1 MSNTKK
7 IAAAIAVA
15 VVLYIGG
22 VIGDAL
28 TEWSTERINAVE
40 NSTATIQRIIDG
52 DCE

>member
-7 IAAAIAVA
+7 IAAAVAIAA
-15 VVLYIGG
+15 VLYIGG

-28 TEWSTERINAVE
+28 TEWTNERINAVE

-52 DCE
+52 E